1 MKRFLFIVALC
12 LLFTNINA
20 APAYPGILKFI
31 QPDGSEISLYIKG
44 DEKVHWAET
53 EDGYTLLSNGN
64 NGWEYA
70 TTDKNGD
77 LKTSGTLARSPKSRT
92 LTEQKLLNSLSKNI
106 RFSAKQVNTLK
117 SVWEAK
123 FGSNNL
129 IGTGQFFK
137 NTGTNSISSDGR
149 RKVFSPTG
157 NKKLILILIE
167 YTDVKFT
174 KSRQDFVDLMN
185 TQNYNLNGAEG
196 SVKDYF
202 SEISYNQFSLQTDV
216 AAQIYTANNT
226 MAYYGAPNGS
236 AHDIRAYD
244 LMLEAVQKADADVDY
259 SQYDNDND
267 GSVDGV
273 YIIYAGYGEASSGLV
288 NTIWP
293 HASSITGQT
302 FDGKAITKYSCSNEL
317 NANGTLTGIGVICHE
332 FGHVCGA
339 PDYYDTDYATGSE
352 YIGVGNWDVMD
363 RGLYNTTTAKSGSK
377 PAHLNPLEKVRAGW
391 VTPIT
396 ITNATNLTIP
406 DITSNPSIYIYNTA
420 TANEYFM
427 LENRQKTGFNG
438 GCPGHGLMIYHYN
451 QTYWNASQNRTSPQ
465 GFYPVCADAGISPT
479 LTSGASSY
487 GNINTSGCPFPGTTG
502 KNAFYDSGTPSS
514 KSWAG
519 VNTGLPLTN
528 ITENINGTVSLIVSQ
543 TTTCNSAP
551 TTQASAFVTTPIA
564 YNSMNISWTRG
575 SGNKVLVVAHESSA
589 VDFNP
594 MCGINYTANAN
605 FKAGDEIGDENFVV
619 YNGTGNSVVLTGLS
633 GGLTYYYAVYEYNTA
648 EFCYLTPALTGA
660 ATTDC
665 VIDPTAFT
673 ENFEQ
678 NAFGCWTTTDNTGQG
693 NWNIGTY
700 SNRNYTPALSGKFAY
715 FASELGKVHSYN
727 ADLISPTF
735 DLSSYAHVELRF
747 KHLFDAHDSYPSSGS
762 VWYSINNGN
771 SWTQLPT
778 FTSDTS
784 NAAEVALAIN
794 AAAGQSQVKFKWNYT
809 CAPTG
814 AYFWAVDGIQLV
826 DTSVLI
832 IRSGETVTLSTPTVL
847 NNVIIQSDASLIVS
861 AGNQL
866 TVNGT
871 FTNNAGNNGFILE
884 SNASGTATFMDNVG
898 TPNMVSGSVQQHLNT
913 QRNWYMSLPV
923 STFAVP
929 AGQDYVT
936 YFYPE
941 NNILQTANNGAFWDI
956 PTENMLSTIG
966 YIVNPSAEK
975 TGVPI
980 TFSGILNSGTKTTA
994 TLTNSTL
1001 NNPSKHGYNLIGN
1014 PYPSY
1019 LNIMPVINNNVA
1031 VEKTIWYKTLSSGLT
1046 PTYQFETVQTE
1057 TGIGT
1062 NNCGTGAVTGYI
1074 PPMQAFWVKV
1084 NAETALTFDNSMR
1097 THSNPLDG
1105 NTIIN
1110 TTPLKTKQTYSSA
1123 FPILRVQV
1131 SSATNSD
1138 ETVLYF
1144 TENAS
1149 DEYDQFDAPK
1159 MSNGNSAIP
1168 EIYTIAGTE
1177 KLVINGLSGLSANKS
1192 ISLGFNTGAA
1202 NTFNIKAT
1210 QVDNFEI
1217 NTRIILRDNTLGTEM
1232 DITNGAPYVF
1242 TSDIMASENRF
1253 ELIFKTVSTVTE
1265 FSNTSE
1271 NQNFIIAKNS
1281 NNQLIVNCISAHP
1294 ELLSIYNAVGQKI
1307 FSTTLRK
1314 TSTVID
1320 KHFSPGV
1327 YLVKVNNQTQRI
1339 FF

>member
-1 MKRFLFIVALC
+1 MKQFLFIVALC
-12 LLFTNINA
+12 LLFTYTNA
-20 APAYPGILKFI
+20 APAYPGLIKYT
-31 QPDGSEISLYIKG
+31 QPDGSEISLFIKG

-53 EDGYTLLSNGN
+53 EDGYTLLSNGK

-92 LTEQKLLNSLSKNI
+92 LTEQKLLKGLSKNI
-106 RFSAKQVNTLK
+106 RFSARQVITLK

-123 FGSNNL
+123 FGSENL

-137 NTGTNSISSDGR
+137 NTGINTISPDGR

-293 HASSITGQT
+293 HASNISGQN

-317 NANGTLTGIGVICHE
+317 NANGTLTSIGVICHE

-339 PDYYDTDYATGSE
+339 PDYYDTDYASGGE
-352 YIGVGNWDVMD
+352 FIGLGNWDLMD

-391 VTPIT
+391 VTPVT
-396 ITNATNLTIP
+396 ITGAANLSIP
-406 DITSNPSIYIYNTA
+406 DITTNPSIYIYNTA
-420 TANEYFM
+420 TPNEYFIM
-427 LENRQKTGFNG
+427 ENRQKTGFNG

-465 GFYPVCADAGISPT
+465 GFYPVCADAGTSPT
-479 LTSGASSY
+479 PTSGASSY
-487 GNINTSGCPFPGTTG
+487 GNINSSGCPFPGTTS
-502 KNAFYDSGTPSS
+502 KNAFYDTGIPSS

-528 ITENINGTVSLIVSQ
+528 ITENGNGTVSVTISQ
-543 TTTCNSAP
+543 TNTCNSAP
-551 TTQASAFVTTPIA
+551 TTQSTTFTSTPIA

-594 MCGINYTANAN
+594 MSGINYTANAN
-605 FKAGDEIGDENFVV
+605 FKVGDEIGDENFVV
-619 YNGTGNSVVLTGLS
+619 YNGTGNSVTLTELS

-648 EFCYLTPALTGA
+648 DFCYLTPALTGV

-665 VIDPTAFT
+665 VINPTTFT

-678 NAFGCWTTTDNTGQG
+678 NAFGCWTATDNTGQG
-693 NWNIGTY
+693 NWKIGTF

-715 FASELGKVHSYN
+715 FASELGKTHSYN
-727 ADLISPTF
+727 ADLISPSF

-747 KHLFDAHDSYPSSGS
+747 KHLLDTHESYPSSGS

-771 SWTQLPT
+771 SWTQLAT
-778 FTSDTS
+778 YTSDTS
-784 NAAEVALAIN
+784 NAADVALAIN
-794 AAAGQSQVKFKWNYT
+794 ATAGQSQVKFKWNYS

-814 AYFWAVDGIQLV
+814 AYFWAIDGIQVV

-847 NNVIIQSDASLIVS
+847 TNVIIQSDASLIVS

-866 TVNGT
+866 TVNGA
-871 FTNNAGNNGFILE
+871 FTNNAGNNGLILQ
-884 SNASGTATFMDNVG
+884 SNATGTATFVDNVSA
-898 TPNMVSGSVQQHLNT
+898 PNTVSASVQQHLNA

-929 AGQDYVT
+929 HAQDYTT
-936 YFYPE
+936 YYYPE
-941 NNILQTANNGAFWDI
+941 NSILQTANNGAFWDI
-956 PTENMLSTIG
+956 PAENMLSTIG
-966 YIVNPSAEK
+966 YIVNPSVEK
-975 TGVPI
+975 TGIPI
-980 TFSGILNSGTKTTA
+980 VFSGILNSGSKTTS

-1019 LNIMPVINNNVA
+1019 LNVMPVINNNAA
-1031 VEKTIWYKTLSSGLT
+1031 VEKTIWYKTRSAGLT
-1046 PTYQFETVQTE
+1046 PTYQIETVQTE

-1062 NNCGTGAVTGYI
+1062 NNSGTGAVTGYI

-1084 NAETALTFDNSMR
+1084 NAETTLTFDNSMR
-1097 THSNPLDG
+1097 THASPLDG

-1110 TTPLKTKQTYSSA
+1110 TTPLKTKQTFSSA
-1123 FPILRVQV
+1123 FPILRLQV
-1131 SSATNSD
+1131 SNATNFD
-1138 ETVLYF
+1138 EAILYF
-1144 TENAS
+1144 TEYAS
-1149 DEYDQFDAPK
+1149 DEYDLYDATK

-1177 KLVINGLSGLSANKS
+1177 KLVINGLSGPSSNTS
-1192 ISLGFNTGAA
+1192 ISLGFSTGTA
-1202 NTFNIKAT
+1202 NSFSLKAT

-1242 TSDIMASENRF
+1242 TSDIIASDNRF
-1253 ELIFKTVSTVTE
+1253 ELIFKTVSTVTGL
-1265 FSNTSE
+1265 SNTSE
-1271 NQNFIIAKNS
+1271 KQNFNIAKNA
-1281 NNQLIVNCISAHP
+1281 NNQLIVSCNSAQP

-1307 FSTTLRK
+1307 FNSTISK
-1314 TSTVID
+1314 MSTVID
-1320 KHFSPGV
+1320 KQFSPGV
-1327 YLVKVNNQTQRI
+1327 YFVKVNNQTQRI

>member
-1 MKRFLFIVALC
+1 MKQFLFIVALC
-12 LLFTNINA
+12 LLFTYTNA
-20 APAYPGILKFI
+20 APAYPGLIKYT
-31 QPDGSEISLYIKG
+31 QPDGSEISLFIKG

-53 EDGYTLLSNGN
+53 EDGYTLLSNGK

-70 TTDKNGD
+70 TADKNGD

-92 LTEQKLLNSLSKNI
+92 LTEQKLLNGLSKNI
-106 RFSAKQVNTLK
+106 RFSTKQVNLLK

-123 FGSNNL
+123 FGSENL

-137 NTGTNSISSDGR
+137 NTGTNSISPDGR

-174 KSRQDFVDLMN
+174 KTRQDFVDLMN

-293 HASSITGQT
+293 HASNISGQN

-339 PDYYDTDYATGSE
+339 ADYYDTDYGSGGE
-352 YIGVGNWDVMD
+352 FIGLGNWDLMD

-391 VTPIT
+391 VTPVT
-396 ITNATNLTIP
+396 ITGATNLSIP
-406 DITSNPSIYIYNTA
+406 DITTNPSIYIYNTA
-420 TANEYFM
+420 TAYEYFI

-465 GFYPVCADAGISPT
+465 GFYPVCADAEISPT

-487 GNINTSGCPFPGTTG
+487 GNINSSGCPFPGTTS
-502 KNAFYDSGTPSS
+502 KNAFYDTGIPSS

-528 ITENINGTVSLIVSQ
+528 ITENGNGTVSLIVSQ

-551 TTQASAFVTTPIA
+551 TTQATTFTATPIA
-564 YNSMNISWTRG
+564 FNSMNISWTRG
-575 SGNKVLVVAHESSA
+575 SGNKVLVVAHENSA

-594 MCGINYTANAN
+594 MSGINYTANAN

-678 NAFGCWTTTDNTGQG
+678 NAFGCWTATDNTGQG
-693 NWNIGTY
+693 NWKIGTY

-715 FASELGKVHSYN
+715 FASELGKAHSYN
-727 ADLISPTF
+727 ADLISPSF
-735 DLSSYAHVELRF
+735 DLSLYTHVELRF
-747 KHLFDAHDSYPSSGS
+747 KHLLDAHESYPSSGS

-771 SWTQLPT
+771 SWTQLAT
-778 FTSDTS
+778 YTSDTS

-832 IRSGETVTLSTPTVL
+832 IRSGETITLNTPAVL
-847 NNVIIQSDASLIVS
+847 TNVVIQSGASLIVS

-871 FTNNAGNNGFILE
+871 FTNNAGNNGFILQ
-884 SNASGTATFMDNVG
+884 SNVTGTATFVDNVG
-898 TPNMVSGSVQQHLNT
+898 APNTVSGSVQQHLNT
-913 QRNWYMSLPV
+913 QRNWYMSLPI

-929 AGQDYVT
+929 AAQDYVT

-941 NNILQTANNGAFWDI
+941 NSILQTANNGAFWDV
-956 PTENMLSTIG
+956 PTENMYSTIG
-966 YIVNPSAEK
+966 YIVKPSVEK

-980 TFSGILNSGTKTTA
+980 TFSGILNSGSKTTA

-1019 LNIMPVINNNVA
+1019 LNVMPVINNNSA
-1031 VEKTIWYKTLSSGLT
+1031 VEKTIWYKTRSAGLT

-1062 NNCGTGAVTGYI
+1062 NNCGTGTVTGYI

-1084 NAETALTFDNSMR
+1084 NAETTLTFDNSMR
-1097 THSNPLDG
+1097 THASPLDG

-1123 FPILRVQV
+1123 FPILRLQV
-1131 SSATNSD
+1131 SNGINSD
-1138 ETVLYF
+1138 EAILF
-1144 TENAS
+1144 FAENAS
-1149 DEYDQFDAPK
+1149 DDYDLYDASK

-1168 EIYTIAGTE
+1168 EIYTVVGDE
-1177 KLVINGLSGLSANKS
+1177 KLVINGLSRLGANKS

-1202 NTFNIKAT
+1202 NSFSIKAT
-1210 QVDNFEI
+1210 QADNFEY
-1217 NTRIILRDNTLGTEM
+1217 NTRIILHDNALGTDM
-1232 DITNGAPYVF
+1232 DITHGIPYNF
-1242 TSDIMASENRF
+1242 TSDKTTTTNRF
-1253 ELIFKTVSTVTE
+1253 EIIFKTLSAVTSFTNSTVK
-1265 FSNTSE
+1265 
-1271 NQNFIIAKNS
+1271 QNFSVVKDA
-1281 NNQLIVNCISAHP
+1281 NNQLIVTRNNVEPA
-1294 ELLSIYNAVGQKI
+1294 LLSIYNAVGQKI
-1307 FSTTLRK
+1307 FSATVNNMC
-1314 TSTVID
+1314 TVID
-1320 KHFSPGV
+1320 KQFSPGV